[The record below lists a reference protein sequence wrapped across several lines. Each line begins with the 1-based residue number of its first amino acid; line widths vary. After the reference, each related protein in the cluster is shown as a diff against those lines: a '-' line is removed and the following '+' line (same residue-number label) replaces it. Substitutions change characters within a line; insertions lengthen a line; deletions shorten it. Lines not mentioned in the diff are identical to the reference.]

1 MKWGAK
7 QWGWEGLGIMAPLPA
22 HGTGMFPSADVGSE
36 ALLMAV
42 PHLGSLSASS
52 LGFFSTVSS
61 AFLFKNQNVT

>member
-1 MKWGAK
+1 MKRGGK

-52 LGFFSTVSS
+52 LGLFFDSKQC
-61 AFLFKNQNVT
+61 FLFKNQNVT